1 MNKTRHRSENPCGS
15 EGCELLID
23 TGTYL
28 TYVPREMYKHFF
40 KNFDSE
46 NAEDCEA
53 MESLPN
59 INFIVIGDKDKTF
72 DLILEPKDYV
82 IKYTDENN

>member
-1 MNKTRHRSENPCGS
+1 MFKLRRKSKKSEKKEHYRSSNPCGK

-40 KNFDSE
+40 KNFDQDFAE
-46 NAEDCEA
+46 NC
-53 MESLPN
+53 
-59 INFIVIGDKDKTF
+59 
-72 DLILEPKDYV
+72 
-82 IKYTDENN
+82 